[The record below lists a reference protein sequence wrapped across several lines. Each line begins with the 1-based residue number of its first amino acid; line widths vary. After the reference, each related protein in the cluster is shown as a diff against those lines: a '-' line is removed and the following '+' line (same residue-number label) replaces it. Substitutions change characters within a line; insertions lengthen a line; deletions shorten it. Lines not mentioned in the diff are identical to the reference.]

1 MKIIIMLLNIVRVA
15 FIHPGSSAC
24 AIPSSYAKY
33 NRTTTTD
40 DEGLN
45 KYILIMR
52 WKQSLGIQM
61 DRVVLYGFS

>member
-1 MKIIIMLLNIVRVA
+1 MKIIIMLLNIVRIA

-24 AIPSSYAKY
+24 AIPSSNAKY
-33 NRTTTTD
+33 NQTTTT